1 MTAVVY
7 SAAFA
12 KLAAKQTEQKAS
24 ADITA
29 ALTDALV
36 QTEAPVE
43 DEPTET
49 EAPVAKP
56 KRTRTKKT
64 VD

>member
-1 MTAVVY
+1 MTDVVY

-29 ALTDALV
+29 ALTDVLV

-43 DEPTET
+43 DEPIE
-49 EAPVAKP
+49 KP
-56 KRTRTKKT
+56 KRSTKAKV

>member
-1 MTAVVY
+1 MTDVVY

-36 QTEAPVE
+36 QPEAPVE
-43 DEPTET
+43 AETTE
-49 EAPVAKP
+49 KP
-56 KRTRTKKT
+56 KRSTKAKV

>member
-1 MTAVVY
+1 MTDVIY

-12 KLAAKQTEQKAS
+12 ELAANQTEQKAS

-36 QTEAPVE
+36 QTEAPVA
-43 DEPTET
+43 DEPTE
-49 EAPVAKP
+49 KP
-56 KRTRTKKT
+56 KRSTKAKV

>member
-1 MTAVVY
+1 MTDIVY

-24 ADITA
+24 TDITA

-43 DEPTET
+43 DEPTE
-49 EAPVAKP
+49 KP
-56 KRTRTKKT
+56 KRSTKAKV

>member
-1 MTAVVY
+1 MTDVVY

-36 QTEAPVE
+36 QTETPVG
-43 DEPTET
+43 DDPTE
-49 EAPVAKP
+49 KP
-56 KRTRTKKT
+56 KRSTKAKV

>member
-1 MTAVVY
+1 MTDVVY
-7 SAAFA
+7 SAAFS

-43 DEPTET
+43 DETTE
-49 EAPVAKP
+49 KP
-56 KRTRTKKT
+56 KRSTKAK
-64 VD
+64 VVG

>member
-1 MTAVVY
+1 MTDVVY

-24 ADITA
+24 ADITV

-43 DEPTET
+43 DDPTE
-49 EAPVAKP
+49 KP
-56 KRTRTKKT
+56 KRSTKAKV

>member
-1 MTAVVY
+1 MTDVVY

-24 ADITA
+24 TDITA

-43 DEPTET
+43 DDPT
-49 EAPVAKP
+49 AKP
-56 KRTRTKKT
+56 KRRTKAKV

>member
-1 MTAVVY
+1 MTDVVY

-12 KLAAKQTEQKAS
+12 KLAAKQIEQKAS

-43 DEPTET
+43 DETTE
-49 EAPVAKP
+49 KP
-56 KRTRTKKT
+56 KRSTKAKV

>member
-1 MTAVVY
+1 MTDVVY

-12 KLAAKQTEQKAS
+12 KLGAKQTEQQAS

-43 DEPTET
+43 DETTE
-49 EAPVAKP
+49 KP
-56 KRTRTKKT
+56 KRSTKAKV

>member
-1 MTAVVY
+1 MTDVVY

-12 KLAAKQTEQKAS
+12 KLAAKQKEQQTS

-43 DEPTET
+43 DEPT
-49 EAPVAKP
+49 AKP
-56 KRTRTKKT
+56 KRSTKAKV

>member
-1 MTAVVY
+1 MTDVVY

-43 DEPTET
+43 DETTE
-49 EAPVAKP
+49 KP
-56 KRTRTKKT
+56 KRSTKAKV

>member
-1 MTAVVY
+1 MTDVVY

-12 KLAAKQTEQKAS
+12 KLAAKRTEQKAS

-29 ALTDALV
+29 ALTDVLV

-43 DEPTET
+43 DKPTE
-49 EAPVAKP
+49 KP
-56 KRTRTKKT
+56 KRGTKAKV

>member
-1 MTAVVY
+1 MTDVVY

-24 ADITA
+24 TDITA

-43 DEPTET
+43 DETTE
-49 EAPVAKP
+49 KP
-56 KRTRTKKT
+56 KRSTKAKV

>member
-1 MTAVVY
+1 MTDVVY

-24 ADITA
+24 ADITT

-43 DEPTET
+43 GETTE
-49 EAPVAKP
+49 KP
-56 KRTRTKKT
+56 KRSTKAKV

>member
-1 MTAVVY
+1 MTDVVY

-12 KLAAKQTEQKAS
+12 KLAAKQTEQQAS

-36 QTEAPVE
+36 QPEAPVE
-43 DEPTET
+43 DETTE
-49 EAPVAKP
+49 KP
-56 KRTRTKKT
+56 KRSTKAKV